1 MDLFDMIV
9 IFIAILLVT
18 LIPWLAWQLR
28 IKILYRKMLKRQER
42 EKKEIEYD
50 LEEDFGEYDTNIPT
64 MSLSDHIDSNTTP
77 FESVSVSISGIMFQD
92 FPPRVTAEEGIVLV
106 ENPDGTVRAE
116 FAQPEQLEEFNG
128 SRSRLDIV
136 E

>member
-9 IFIAILLVT
+9 IFIAILLVI

-50 LEEDFGEYDTNIPT
+50 LEEDFGEYV
-64 MSLSDHIDSNTTP
+64 NTQTVNTLNLVDVNTVP
-77 FESVSVSISGIMFQD
+77 FESVSISGIMFQD
-92 FPPRVTAEEGIVLV
+92 SPPRVTAEEGIVLV